1 MRIYRGIMHIIKIIF
16 KNLGNLVLKIQID
29 LGSEFLHHAIRIFRD
44 FYDSEVRFSKKLFY
58 YLFF

>member
-1 MRIYRGIMHIIKIIF
+1 MHIIKIIF

-58 YLFF
+58 HHCFFK